1 MLHTKYDNAQT
12 EASAEDGGGVME
24 DDGMMKMGTAVDDGE
39 ADIQLGSIQP
49 NMVNDLGQP

>member
-1 MLHTKYDNAQT
+1 
-12 EASAEDGGGVME
+12 ME
-24 DDGMMKMGTAVDDGE
+24 DDSMMKMGTAVDDGE